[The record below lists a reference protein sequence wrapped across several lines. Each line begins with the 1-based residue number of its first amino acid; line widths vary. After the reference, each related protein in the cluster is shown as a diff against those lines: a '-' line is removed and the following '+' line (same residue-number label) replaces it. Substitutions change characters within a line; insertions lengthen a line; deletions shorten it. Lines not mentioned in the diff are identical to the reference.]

1 MTEDDLENKVE
12 QRGGGFGR
20 AMRKLALAGLI
31 GAGAF
36 YAGMRHEM
44 KNDTLQEREIR
55 SEIKEAA
62 LDGYAWKQ
70 DSDPTF
76 YEYEPILHKDSAEK
90 TIQGYMVKV
99 TPGDTI
105 NAGPIKQGGRIGY
118 TVPERAKDEANDTWQ
133 DVKRGLHRF
142 KDKAGDA
149 WDATKETLDKG
160 YDRVKDYVDK
170 DEQPDTIMT
179 DTIPGGR

>member
-12 QRGGGFGR
+12 HKKGGFGR

-31 GAGAF
+31 GTGAF

-44 KNDTLQEREIR
+44 KNDTLHDRHVR
-55 SEIKEAA
+55 NDIKEAA

-76 YEYEPILHKDSAEK
+76 YEYEAVLHKDSIDK

-99 TPGDTI
+99 TPTDTI
-105 NAGPIKQGGRIGY
+105 NAGPIRQDGRIGY
-118 TVPERAKDEANDTWQ
+118 KVHERAKDEAGDMWQ
-133 DVKRGLHRF
+133 DVKRGMRKF
-142 KDKAGDA
+142 KDKASDA
-149 WDATKETLDKG
+149 WDVTKEALDKG
-160 YDRVKDYVDK
+160 YDRVKDYVGK
-170 DEQPDTIMT
+170 DEQQDTIMT